1 VAIKWYQALIFN
13 AARDYE
19 EKPELDHYDP
29 ELLDDT
35 QYVPMSLAERIRAE
49 RDLEH
54 RDELEGRN
62 SRNSRLPAALFS
74 DSDSKSY
81 QIISLKRV
89 LITLC

>member
-1 VAIKWYQALIFN
+1 
-13 AARDYE
+13 
-19 EKPELDHYDP
+19 
-29 ELLDDT
+29 
-35 QYVPMSLAERIRAE
+35 MSLAERIRAE